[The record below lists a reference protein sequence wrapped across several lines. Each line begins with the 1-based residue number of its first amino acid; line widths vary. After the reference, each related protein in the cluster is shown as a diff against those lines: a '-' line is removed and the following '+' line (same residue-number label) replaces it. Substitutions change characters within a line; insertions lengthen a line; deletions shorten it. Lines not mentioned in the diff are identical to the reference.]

1 MTEAAQRQGMARD
14 LRPDVTRRAATE
26 SPLAPGHP
34 AASGHP
40 TATGQR
46 ATTRNDTPAT
56 LETTN
61 LMLADDHGL
70 FRELLGRVL
79 EMERDIRI
87 VGEATNGLE
96 AVTKARQLKPD
107 VILMDINMPIID
119 GLAAT
124 RQLTEEM
131 PTVAVIVLTMYKHN
145 HQVLQAMRSGAR
157 GYLLKSAQASEVL
170 SAIRT
175 VRAGGVLIEPSLAGT
190 VVTEYRRL
198 SQSVEPAHGLSILT
212 EREIEIIRYVAAGL
226 SNREI
231 ADKLSYSEKTVK
243 NYLSN
248 IFSKLGIRDRTQA
261 AIYGLRQGLI
271 PTEEMME

>member
-1 MTEAAQRQGMARD
+1 MTIPTAPRS
-14 LRPDVTRRAATE
+14 AATLHSE
-26 SPLAPGHP
+26 VPRRMTSSMHGEPPTTTSAGAKLAQKIEI
-34 AASGHP
+34 P
-40 TATGQR
+40 TAI
-46 ATTRNDTPAT
+46 
-56 LETTN
+56 ETTN
-61 LMLADDHGL
+61 LLLADDHGL

-79 EMERDIRI
+79 EMERDIHI
-87 VGEATNGLE
+87 IGEATSGLD
-96 AVTKARQLKPD
+96 AVNKARLLKPH

-124 RQLTEEM
+124 RQITEEM
-131 PTVAVIVLTMYKHN
+131 PETAVIVLTMYKHN

-157 GYLLKSAQASEVL
+157 GYLLKSALASEVL

-198 SQSVEPAHGLSILT
+198 SQSVEPAQGLSILT
-212 EREIEIIRYVAAGL
+212 EREIDIIRYVAAGM

-271 PTEEMME
+271 PTEEMLE

>member
-1 MTEAAQRQGMARD
+1 MPLVPSKPESPRGDSTHARVQSPTEAI
-14 LRPDVTRRAATE
+14 
-26 SPLAPGHP
+26 
-34 AASGHP
+34 
-40 TATGQR
+40 
-46 ATTRNDTPAT
+46 
-56 LETTN
+56 ETTN
-61 LMLADDHGL
+61 LFLADDHAL

-79 EMERDIRI
+79 EMERDIHI
-87 VGEATNGLE
+87 IGEATNGLE
-96 AVTKARQLKPD
+96 AVTKVRQLRPD
-107 VILMDINMPIID
+107 VVLMDINMPIID
-119 GLAAT
+119 GLAST
-124 RQLTEEM
+124 RQITEEF
-131 PTVAVIVLTMYKHN
+131 PQTGVIMLTMYRHN
-145 HQVLQAMRSGAR
+145 HQVLQAMRCGAR
-157 GYLLKSAQASEVL
+157 GYLLKSARAEEVL

-175 VRAGGVLIEPSLAGT
+175 VRSGGVLIEPILAGT

-198 SQSVEPAHGLSILT
+198 SQSVDPSQGLSILT

>member
-1 MTEAAQRQGMARD
+1 MQHSMPGPAPK
-14 LRPDVTRRAATE
+14 PDGRKE
-26 SPLAPGHP
+26 S
-34 AASGHP
+34 
-40 TATGQR
+40 GQR
-46 ATTRNDTPAT
+46 VSIAQEKSPI
-56 LETTN
+56 ETTS
-61 LMLADDHGL
+61 LLLADDHGL

-79 EMERDIRI
+79 EMEPGVHII
-87 VGEATNGLE
+87 GEATNGLE
-96 AVTKARQLKPD
+96 AVTKVRHLRPN
-107 VILMDINMPIID
+107 VVLMDINMPIID

-124 RQLTEEM
+124 RQITEEF
-131 PTVAVIVLTMYKHN
+131 PEIAVIMLTMYKHN
-145 HQVLQAMRSGAR
+145 HQVLQAMRAGAR

-170 SAIRT
+170 AAIKT

-198 SQSVEPAHGLSILT
+198 SKSAEPAQGLSMLT
-212 EREIEIIRYVAAGL
+212 EREIEIIRFVAAGL
-226 SNREI
+226 NNREI

-271 PTEEMME
+271 PNDEPIE

>member
-1 MTEAAQRQGMARD
+1 MAGTT
-14 LRPDVTRRAATE
+14 TRAHTT
-26 SPLAPGHP
+26 
-34 AASGHP
+34 AASQRAGQQAASP
-40 TATGQR
+40 TAGDGTS
-46 ATTRNDTPAT
+46 TIK
-56 LETTN
+56 LF
-61 LMLADDHGL
+61 LADDHGL

-79 EMERDIRI
+79 EMERDIHI
-87 VGEATNGLE
+87 VGEAVNGLE
-96 AVTKARQLKPD
+96 AVTKVRLLKPD
-107 VILMDINMPIID
+107 VVLMDINMPIVD

-124 RQLTEEM
+124 RQITEEF
-131 PTVAVIVLTMYKHN
+131 PETAVIVLTMYKHN

-157 GYLLKSAQASEVL
+157 GYLLKSAQAHEVL

-175 VRAGGVLIEPSLAGT
+175 IQSGGVLIEPSLAGT

-198 SQSVEPAHGLSILT
+198 SQSVDPAQGLTMLT
-212 EREIEIIRYVAAGL
+212 EREIDIIRYVAAGM
-226 SNREI
+226 SNRQI
-231 ADKLSYSEKTVK
+231 ADKLAYSEKTVK

>member
-1 MTEAAQRQGMARD
+1 MPGSTAKPEGAREPSRKTSPPPEPQG
-14 LRPDVTRRAATE
+14 AT
-26 SPLAPGHP
+26 
-34 AASGHP
+34 
-40 TATGQR
+40 
-46 ATTRNDTPAT
+46 
-56 LETTN
+56 ETTN
-61 LMLADDHGL
+61 LLLADDHGL

-79 EMERDIRI
+79 EMEHDIHI
-87 VGEATNGLE
+87 VGEATNGID
-96 AVTKARQLKPD
+96 AVNKARQLKPN
-107 VILMDINMPIID
+107 VILMDINMPIVD

-124 RQLTEEM
+124 RQIAEEM
-131 PTVAVIVLTMYKHN
+131 PDVGVIVLTMYKHN
-145 HQVLQAMRSGAR
+145 HQVLQAMRAGAR

-175 VRAGGVLIEPSLAGT
+175 VRGGGVLIEPTLAGT

-198 SQSVEPAHGLSILT
+198 SQTADPAHGLSVLT
-212 EREIEIIRYVAAGL
+212 VREIEIIRYVAAGL

-231 ADKLSYSEKTVK
+231 ADRLSYSEKTVK

-271 PTEEMME
+271 PQEEFPE

>member
-1 MTEAAQRQGMARD
+1 MKGPPGAPLHHTPTPRPTAQ
-14 LRPDVTRRAATE
+14 PDVARPVARPEGTPRAKTI
-26 SPLAPGHP
+26 
-34 AASGHP
+34 
-40 TATGQR
+40 Q
-46 ATTRNDTPAT
+46 
-56 LETTN
+56 

-79 EMERDIRI
+79 ELETDIVV
-87 VGEATNGLE
+87 VGEAINGLD
-96 AVTKARQLKPD
+96 AVAKARQFKPD

-124 RQLTEEM
+124 RQITEEL
-131 PTVAVIVLTMYKHN
+131 PQTAVIVLTMYRHN
-145 HQVLQAMRSGAR
+145 HQVLQAMRAGAR
-157 GYLLKSAQASEVL
+157 GYLLKNSQAQEVL
-170 SAIRT
+170 AAIRT
-175 VRAGGVLIEPSLAGT
+175 VYNGGVLIEPEVAGT

-198 SQSVEPAHGLSILT
+198 SQSVEPASGINMLT
-212 EREIEIIRYVAAGL
+212 DREIEIIRYVAAGL

-231 ADKLSYSEKTVK
+231 ANKLAYSEKTVK

-271 PTEEMME
+271 PNDSED

>member
-1 MTEAAQRQGMARD
+1 MPGSAMKPEGAHEQR
-14 LRPDVTRRAATE
+14 TRSGVQQE
-26 SPLAPGHP
+26 APG
-34 AASGHP
+34 AQQ
-40 TATGQR
+40 TA
-46 ATTRNDTPAT
+46 NI
-56 LETTN
+56 L
-61 LMLADDHGL
+61 LADDHAL

-79 EMERDIRI
+79 AMERDIHI
-87 VGEATNGLE
+87 VGEATTGLE

-107 VILMDINMPIID
+107 VVLMDINMPIVD

-124 RQLTEEM
+124 RQIVEEL
-131 PTVAVIVLTMYKHN
+131 PETGVIILTMYKHN
-145 HQVLQAMRSGAR
+145 HQVLQAMRAGAR
-157 GYLLKSAQASEVL
+157 GYLLKNAQTSEVL

-198 SQSVEPAHGLSILT
+198 SATAEPAHGLSVLT
-212 EREIEIIRYVAAGL
+212 EREIEIIRYVAAGM

-248 IFSKLGIRDRTQA
+248 IFSKLNIRDRTQA

-271 PTEEMME
+271 PHEEIPE

>member
-1 MTEAAQRQGMARD
+1 MTDAAQRQGMARD
-14 LRPDVTRRAATE
+14 LRPGGPVPPDVTRRPTD
-26 SPLAPGHP
+26 PPGGTLP
-34 AASGHP
+34 
-40 TATGQR
+40 GQR
-46 ATTRNDTPAT
+46 ATTRNETSAGHPAV

-87 VGEATNGLE
+87 VGEATNGLD

-107 VILMDINMPIID
+107 IILMDINMPIID

-124 RQLTEEM
+124 RQITEEM
-131 PTVAVIVLTMYKHN
+131 PNVAVIVLTMYKHN

-157 GYLLKSAQASEVL
+157 GYLLKSAQAAEVL

-175 VRAGGVLIEPSLAGT
+175 VRAGGVLIEPTLAGT

>member
-1 MTEAAQRQGMARD
+1 MKGPPGAPLHHTPPASRPTTQ
-14 LRPDVTRRAATE
+14 PDVARPVARPE
-26 SPLAPGHP
+26 S
-34 AASGHP
+34 
-40 TATGQR
+40 
-46 ATTRNDTPAT
+46 TPRGKT
-56 LETTN
+56 IQ

-79 EMERDIRI
+79 ELETDI
-87 VGEATNGLE
+87 VVVAEATNGLD
-96 AVTKARQLKPD
+96 AVAKARQFKPD

-124 RQLTEEM
+124 RQITEEM
-131 PTVAVIVLTMYKHN
+131 PQTAVIVLTMYRHN
-145 HQVLQAMRSGAR
+145 HQVLQAMRAGAR
-157 GYLLKSAQASEVL
+157 GYLLKNSQAQEVL
-170 SAIRT
+170 AAIRT
-175 VRAGGVLIEPSLAGT
+175 VHNGGVLIEPEVAGT

-198 SQSVEPAHGLSILT
+198 SQSVEPASGLNMLT
-212 EREIEIIRYVAAGL
+212 DREIEIIRYVAAGL

-231 ADKLSYSEKTVK
+231 ANKLAYSEKTVK

-271 PTEEMME
+271 PNDSDE

>member
-1 MTEAAQRQGMARD
+1 MPGTTPKSDPMRADQSQHATGAHEAT
-14 LRPDVTRRAATE
+14 DVTH
-26 SPLAPGHP
+26 LF
-34 AASGHP
+34 
-40 TATGQR
+40 
-46 ATTRNDTPAT
+46 
-56 LETTN
+56 
-61 LMLADDHGL
+61 LADDHGL

-79 EMERDIRI
+79 ELEHDIHI

-96 AVTKARQLKPD
+96 AVTKVRQIKPD
-107 VILMDINMPIID
+107 VVLMDINMPIID

-124 RQLTEEM
+124 RQITEEL
-131 PTVAVIVLTMYKHN
+131 PDTAVIILTMYKHN
-145 HQVLQAMRSGAR
+145 HQVLQAMRAGAR

-175 VRAGGVLIEPSLAGT
+175 VHGGGVLIEPSLAGT

-198 SQSVEPAHGLSILT
+198 SQSVDPAQGLSMLT

-271 PTEEMME
+271 PTEEMLE